1 MSKQRKCSYCNEIMP
16 DFNLW
21 KIHLMSKHLEV
32 LKKEKKLNNQIGVA
46 FIPSALID
54 GAIEGRDAH
63 CKTFF

>member
-1 MSKQRKCSYCNEIMP
+1 MP